1 MNYKKFSHSY
11 KRTGL
16 IGIINVLLGKIGI
29 KSRFKNSIE
38 LRVIWIANYIK
49 RLTNNIVNTGLYKGM
64 KIHNDTFWS
73 QKDISTRLLGLYE
86 LEVQNIIL
94 KIQSILKL
102 KKKYLINI
110 GGGDGYHA
118 VGLLRSK
125 VFRKAIIFE
134 IDSHGQDIININLH
148 ANKQKNKAIILGE
161 AKNNFL
167 TTDLRSI
174 KLNDCFFLIDIE
186 GAEYTLL
193 NKKNLDKLSNS
204 ILLVEL
210 HATPK
215 KSFGRFMTLL
225 KKNYNTKTF
234 YTESR
239 DLSKIDFM
247 HHLEDNDRWLA
258 VSEHRS
264 GMMSWIVCI
273 PKKNKFNF

>member
-11 KRTGL
+11 GRNGL
-16 IGIINVLLGKIGI
+16 VGVINVLLGKIGI
-29 KSRFKNSIE
+29 KFRFKSLME
-38 LRVIWIANYIK
+38 LRIIWIANYIK
-49 RLTNNIVNTGLYKGM
+49 HFTNNTVNTGLYKGM
-64 KIHNDTFWS
+64 KIHNNTFWS

-86 LEVQNIIL
+86 LEVQNVIL
-94 KIQSILKL
+94 KIQSTSKL
-102 KKKYLINI
+102 KKKFLINI

-125 VFRKAIIFE
+125 IFQKSIIFE
-134 IDSHGQDIININLH
+134 IDKQGRNIIDINLDI
-148 ANKQKNKAIILGE
+148 NNQKKKARILGE
-161 AKNNFL
+161 AKKNFL
-167 TTDLRSI
+167 TTDLKSV

-186 GAEYTLL
+186 GAEYSLL
-193 NKKNLDKLSNS
+193 DKKNLDKLSNS

-210 HATPK
+210 HAVEK
-215 KSFGRFMTLL
+215 KSLDKFMKMI
-225 KKNYNTKTF
+225 KKHYNIKVF

-247 HHLEDNDRWLA
+247 HNLEDNDRWLA
-258 VSEHRS
+258 VSEHRG